1 MFSPLLFY
9 FWAGLHKNYWMDLTE
24 NLEGGRM
31 GNGQKKNYIGRSG
44 FFFSSVR
51 YRRAEYCI
59 CALAVISKLLQETFG
74 QLTSEIMMLMSQS
87 LDTYIQ
93 EILLHHCVEDDG
105 DEEIEDDGGTVLPSV
120 MVKCHLSL

>member
-1 MFSPLLFY
+1 MGRGRTI
-9 FWAGLHKNYWMDLTE
+9 FWY
-24 NLEGGRM
+24 
-31 GNGQKKNYIGRSG
+31 RSG
-44 FFFSSVR
+44 FLFSFCEISVR
-51 YRRAEYCI
+51 GTVLHLC
-59 CALAVISKLLQETFG
+59 
-74 QLTSEIMMLMSQS
+74 TSSHFKTAARNFWSAHVRSTESVEIMMLMPES